1 MYSQKRNDSL
11 KIYNDKYC
19 YIILLYFQLEMYASI
34 IMEKKLFYLLVKFD
48 KTFCFELLRIKRNY

>member
-19 YIILLYFQLEMYASI
+19 YIILLHFQLEMYVSTCI

-48 KTFCFELLRIKRNY
+48 KTFCFEL